1 MKNILVIQ
9 HVRWEGPGRFLRE
22 AFERHRVEAAVCRV
36 YCEPLPPDLSFFDAF
51 IILGGGPNVDEEEKY
66 PFLSAEKRAI
76 REMIALDRPV
86 LGFCLGHQLLAEAL
100 GARIGPNPATSV
112 GFIDGF
118 LCRRGREHPLFAGM
132 NQATGA
138 PVRAPK
144 PRPRR
149 PGIRS
154 QGAPDARKKPAQ
166 RTGSY
171 VSGLM
176 TPQMGYP
183 VTGYA
188 GITER
193 LPLFKWHGQA
203 VLEPLPD
210 RLELLATSRDCQV
223 EAFSVKGRPH
233 ICGLQFDNHAA
244 HPDDVAVWVREDE
257 SWLASRRDLRL
268 SPETLV
274 REAAAQEARQRSFF
288 ARLMKN
294 FFGFAEAANSHA

>member
-1 MKNILVIQ
+1 MKTNILVVQ

-22 AFERHRVEAAVCRV
+22 AFERHRVEATVCRV
-36 YCEPLPPDLSFFDAF
+36 YREPLPPDLSFFDAF
-51 IILGGGPNVDEEEKY
+51 IILGGGPNVDEEDRY
-66 PFLSAEKRAI
+66 PFLTAEKTAI
-76 REMIALDRPV
+76 REMISLDRPV

-100 GARIGPNPATSV
+100 GAKIGPNPATSV

-118 LCRRGREHPLFAGM
+118 LCRRGREHPMF
-132 NQATGA
+132 
-138 PVRAPK
+138 
-144 PRPRR
+144 
-149 PGIRS
+149 
-154 QGAPDARKKPAQ
+154 
-166 RTGSY
+166 
-171 VSGLM
+171 
-176 TPQMGYP
+176 
-183 VTGYA
+183 A

-257 SWLASRRDLRL
+257 NWLASRKDLRL
-268 SPETLV
+268 SPETLA
-274 REAAAQEARQRSFF
+274 REAAAQEARQRDFF
-288 ARLMKN
+288 ARLMSN
-294 FFGFAEAANSHA
+294 FFGFLDR